1 MEACDAGMVPEG
13 EDIIA
18 VAGTGKGADT
28 VAIVQARPSD
38 RFLDVRVRQIL
49 AKPL

>member
-1 MEACDAGMVPEG
+1 MIRQVEYFEKPGS
-13 EDIIA
+13 
-18 VAGTGKGADT
+18 GKGADT
-28 VAIVQARPSD
+28 VAIVQAHPSD